1 MSESSYKNL
10 SIQELIA
17 KKKSLNTTIYVV
29 LFGLLLFG
37 SVIFYLM
44 YNGNKQVGD
53 LLFFIPVIGFILAMY
68 AGRNYNQINTELQKR
83 LK

>member
-1 MSESSYKNL
+1 MSASSYKDL

-17 KKKSLNTTIYVV
+17 KKKSLNTIIYSVT
-29 LFGLLLFG
+29 FGLLVFG
-37 SVIFYLM
+37 SIIFYLM

-53 LLFFIPVIGFILAMY
+53 LLFIIPVIGFILAIY